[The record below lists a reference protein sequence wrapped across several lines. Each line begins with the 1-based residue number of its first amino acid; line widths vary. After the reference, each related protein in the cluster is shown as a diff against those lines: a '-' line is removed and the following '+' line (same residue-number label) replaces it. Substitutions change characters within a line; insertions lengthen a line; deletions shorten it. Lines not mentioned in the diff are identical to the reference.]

1 MHVLFVTDCFSYL
14 NTHKKVATYSTYSF
28 LLTRNYESIP
38 DIQTTER
45 KYTDP
50 TGIQTQ
56 ITLFKYSVE
65 PFFIYTLVF
74 LYTLVWYIC
83 MYIYVSEIPW
93 LFIDYFISRFT
104 RNFMTKLN
112 ETKFWQIICEFSSSE
127 NHVIAEQI

>member
-56 ITLFKYSVE
+56 ITLCKYSVE
-65 PFFIYTLVF
+65 HFYLFIYVYIYQKFHDFFID
-74 LYTLVWYIC
+74 
-83 MYIYVSEIPW
+83 
-93 LFIDYFISRFT
+93 LF
-104 RNFMTKLN
+104 
-112 ETKFWQIICEFSSSE
+112 
-127 NHVIAEQI
+127 